1 MPYIFPLFLHF
12 FPRRAPRRGGQ
23 RGVLPPLR
31 ALQVLK
37 VPQGPQVHMGGVHPG
52 VRALRLLGQG
62 GGEGPLQLPP
72 GALGAQAA
80 VMLMRFGVQYQ

>member
-1 MPYIFPLFLHF
+1 
-12 FPRRAPRRGGQ
+12 
-23 RGVLPPLR
+23 
-31 ALQVLK
+31 
-37 VPQGPQVHMGGVHPG
+37 MGGVHPG